1 MRSIYK
7 CPIPSRCNER
17 KNGGIEEAN
26 QKKEWC
32 DVKREEWNLY
42 ILKRGVSL
50 GAEWLK
56 EKTKDLQITVSTREY
71 PYQKN
76 RISYVSW
83 LTYYSKCRKIHKQ
96 KQQQKKK
103 LRIPNAQT
111 SLTLERKKTARREEK
126 NTKNPYP
133 CSKSEKQSSLSRRK
147 KLPFVNFQSH

>member
-50 GAEWLK
+50 GAEYLK
-56 EKTKDLQITVSTREY
+56 KRQRTCKLQY

-76 RISYVSW
+76 RMSYISW
-83 LTYYSKCRKIHKQ
+83 LTYYTKCRKIHKQ
-96 KQQQKKK
+96 KQQRKKEITNTKHPNQLNTGTKKRQLGGKKK
-103 LRIPNAQT
+103 KRKT
-111 SLTLERKKTARREEK
+111 LTHAPKVKNNRAFPEEK
-126 NTKNPYP
+126 NYF
-133 CSKSEKQSSLSRRK
+133 S
-147 KLPFVNFQSH
+147 